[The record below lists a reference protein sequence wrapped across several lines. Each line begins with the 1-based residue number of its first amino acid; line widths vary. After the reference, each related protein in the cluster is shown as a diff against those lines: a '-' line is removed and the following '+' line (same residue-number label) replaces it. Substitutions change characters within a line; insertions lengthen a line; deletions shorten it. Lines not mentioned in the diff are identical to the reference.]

1 MALDKHSLDINL
13 LATFKILFEERSV
26 SRAAVRLGV
35 TQAAVSTQLAK
46 LRKHYENQLFV
57 SSGRGMEPTAFA
69 SELAA
74 PVDSLMQRAEQLLA
88 VRNSFDHRSTKRRF
102 RIQAGEIE
110 TITLLSK
117 VNLRLL
123 EEAPGIQTVIS
134 VSAPSLKH
142 TDLAIVPVEMQV
154 EEMHHANLYQ
164 DRYVCLIWKNN
175 PHFGETL
182 TLDEY
187 RAATHIL
194 RRNPRDGSPDWISRW
209 LSRQGL
215 RPNEGPMVEATAN
228 LPFLIEGTPYVATV
242 LSRFA
247 REMASR
253 FPLRILEL
261 PMTIP
266 VQNFLLQWYPS
277 LNEDPAGMWLRD
289 LILEAAQDIYGP
301 VSTDLQDQNF
311 LS

>member
-1 MALDKHSLDINL
+1 MEKHALDINL
-13 LATFKILFEERSV
+13 LATFKMLFEERSV
-26 SRAAVRLGV
+26 SRSAIRLGV

-57 SSGRGMEPTAFA
+57 FSGREMEPTAFA
-69 SELAA
+69 CELAG
-74 PVDSLMQRAEQLLA
+74 PVDSLMRSADQLLA
-88 VRNSFDHRSTKRRF
+88 VRNSFDPRSTKRRF

-123 EEAPGIQTVIS
+123 QEAPGIQTAIA
-134 VSAPSLKH
+134 VSAPNLKH

-154 EEMHHANLYQ
+154 EEMLYANLYQ
-164 DRYVCLIWKNN
+164 DHYVCLVWRDCQE
-175 PHFGETL
+175 FGDTL
-182 TLDEY
+182 SLEEY
-187 RAATHIL
+187 RKAVHIL
-194 RRNPRDGSPDWISRW
+194 RRNPRNGTPDWIGRW
-209 LSRQGL
+209 LTRQGL

-228 LPFLIEGTPYVATV
+228 VPFLLEGTPYVATV

-247 REMASR
+247 QLMASR

-261 PMTIP
+261 PADVP

-289 LILEAAQDIYGP
+289 LIQEAARDIYGP
-301 VSTDLQDQNF
+301 VHEGFRYQGVLA
-311 LS
+311 